1 MKLNKNMKMS
11 ELVESNYHLL
21 GILSRLGIKGSFS
34 DRTVEEVC
42 ARYSFDANTFILLC
56 SVYSGRCCSEGRGSG
71 DLRRHSPLTEEELRA
86 CDIADLLR
94 YLHSSHEY
102 YLNSALVDLSPS
114 IEEMIAPT
122 TPVRQQLF
130 RKFFGD
136 YRNEL
141 VKHFAFEEER
151 VIPYIQRLLDGKNT
165 AGFSI
170 ADFRDNHS
178 NIEESLSDLR
188 NLIMQSLPP
197 ECDGEKR
204 IDVLSKIFHLQ
215 EDLRHHTYIED
226 DVLVPLVEM
235 LEGKRFHPGAKQAGA
250 DPEDERN
257 SLSDREKEV
266 LVLVAKGLLNKEIA
280 DKLNI
285 SINTVIT
292 HRKNITRKT
301 GIKTTPGLTVYAI
314 LNDLVDINSFE

>member
-1 MKLNKNMKMS
+1 
-11 ELVESNYHLL
+11 
-21 GILSRLGIKGSFS
+21 
-34 DRTVEEVC
+34 
-42 ARYSFDANTFILLC
+42 
-56 SVYSGRCCSEGRGSG
+56 
-71 DLRRHSPLTEEELRA
+71 
-86 CDIADLLR
+86 
-94 YLHSSHEY
+94 
-102 YLNSALVDLSPS
+102 
-114 IEEMIAPT
+114 
-122 TPVRQQLF
+122 
-130 RKFFGD
+130 
-136 YRNEL
+136 
-141 VKHFAFEEER
+141 
-151 VIPYIQRLLDGKNT
+151 
-165 AGFSI
+165 
-170 ADFRDNHS
+170 
-178 NIEESLSDLR
+178 
-188 NLIMQSLPP
+188 MQSLPP

-235 LEGKRFHPGAKQAGA
+235 LEGKRFHPGAKQADA